1 MIIKFTG
8 ELISVSNVMI
18 NQNGTQYRIGTVR
31 FINPNTNLPVERRCT
46 IWEKNYNKGMEL
58 NKPYLCTFQAIEG
71 TNTGYINVSA
81 IPIVDNPTLDD
92 FDTNDIQEEVIYKK
106 INTAFQ

>member
-1 MIIKFTG
+1 MVIKFTG
-8 ELISVSNVMI
+8 ELTSISNVLI
-18 NQNGTQYRIGTVR
+18 NKNGTEYRVGTVK

-58 NKPYLCTFQAIEG
+58 NKPYLCTFQRIG
-71 TNTGYINVSA
+71 DTNTGYINVSA
-81 IPIVDNPTLDD
+81 IPIINNPTLDD
-92 FDTNDIQEEVIYKK
+92 FDITDIHEEVKYKK